1 VSAMKFR
8 NGKVVHET
16 EYFSDPF
23 DAPAWRR
30 QCVQQTAWRRTA
42 DEEICLA
49 DGRPLTPGSEIFLL
63 VEASETA

>member
-1 VSAMKFR
+1 MKFR

-30 QCVQQTAWRRTA
+30 QCVQQTA
-42 DEEICLA
+42 
-49 DGRPLTPGSEIFLL
+49 
-63 VEASETA
+63 